1 MPQMRSAMVDQAGE
15 ATATRRDVGIWGAAF
30 LALNGMIG
38 AAIFGLPGKLDSAVG
53 SFAPWLLLIAGV
65 GVMLIALCYA
75 DLASRFDS
83 SGGPQLYASAA
94 FGPFIGFQA
103 GWMLYAARAAALAA
117 NAHVLSAYA
126 GALWPPLDAPMTIVV
141 TISAITLIN
150 VVGIRR
156 AVDTLGA
163 MTMIKLAPLLLI
175 GTLGLLLAPL
185 PAPVLP
191 EFSAVEGVSLVAL
204 YAFVG
209 FEAATIPAGETR
221 DPKQAIPKALLLT
234 VAGVTLLYV
243 IVQLA
248 YSASGI
254 GESDAPLADLAAQ
267 SLGPAGALLL
277 GVTAIISVLAN
288 QLSAVTSISRITS
301 SLSDQG
307 LLPRWFGRI
316 SPRFATPANSILA
329 VGAIG
334 LALALSG
341 TFVTLAVIST
351 VSRLF
356 AYLACIAAIPRLDL
370 LAGQLHPVRGV
381 LLPFA
386 AGGLCLAAAAQSKA
400 QEWQAFVAFLLAG
413 SLLYL
418 MARLGRRAA

>member
-1 MPQMRSAMVDQAGE
+1 MADEPEQQA
-15 ATATRRDVGIWGAAF
+15 ATRRDVGIWGAAF

-38 AAIFGLPGKLDSAVG
+38 AGIFGLPGKLDAAVG
-53 SFAPWLLLIAGV
+53 SFAPLLLLIAGL

-83 SGGPQLYASAA
+83 SGGPQLYAGAA
-94 FGPFIGFQA
+94 FGRFVGFQA

-117 NAHVLSAYA
+117 NANVLSAYA
-126 GALWPPLDAPMTIVV
+126 GALWPPLDGPLTIIV
-141 TISAITLIN
+141 TIGAITQVN

-156 AVDTLGA
+156 AVDTLGG

-175 GTLGLLLAPL
+175 GALGLLLAPL
-185 PAPVLP
+185 PAPTLP

-221 DPKQAIPKALLLT
+221 DPKRAIPRALLLT

-243 IVQLA
+243 VVQLA
-248 YSASGI
+248 YAASGI
-254 GESDAPLADLAAQ
+254 GESDAPLAELAGR

-277 GVTAIISVLAN
+277 GITAIVSVLAN

-301 SLSDQG
+301 SLADQA

-316 SPRFATPANSILA
+316 SPRFATPANSIVA

-334 LALALSG
+334 LAMALSG

-351 VSRLF
+351 VARLF
-356 AYLACIAAIPRLDL
+356 AYLACIAAVPRLDY
-370 LAGQLHPVRGV
+370 LAGGVRWGRGIILPV
-381 LLPFA
+381 A
-386 AGGLCLAAAAQSKA
+386 AGALCLWAASQSKVN
-400 QEWQAFVAFLLAG
+400 EWRAFVIFLAVG
-413 SLLYL
+413 SMLYL
-418 MARLGRRAA
+418 VARLTKPRA

>member
-1 MPQMRSAMVDQAGE
+1 MPLEPTPQP
-15 ATATRRDVGIWGAAF
+15 ATRRDVGIWGAAF

-38 AAIFGLPGKLDSAVG
+38 AGIFGLPGKLDAAVG
-53 SFAPWLLLIAGV
+53 SFAPWLLLIGGL

-75 DLASRFDS
+75 DLAARFDS
-83 SGGPQLYASAA
+83 SGGPQLYGSTA

-103 GWMLYAARAAALAA
+103 GWMLYAARAASLAA
-117 NAHVLSAYA
+117 NANVLAAYA
-126 GALWPPLDAPMTIVV
+126 GVLWPPLNGPLTIIV
-141 TISAITLIN
+141 TIFAITLIN

-156 AVDTLGA
+156 AVDTLGG
-163 MTMIKLAPLLLI
+163 MTMLKLAPLLLI
-175 GTLGLLLAPL
+175 GALGLLLAPVPT
-185 PAPVLP
+185 PALP
-191 EFSAVEGVSLVAL
+191 EFSAVEGVALVAL

-221 DPKQAIPKALLLT
+221 DPQRAIPRALLLT

-301 SLSDQG
+301 SLADQG
-307 LLPRWFGRI
+307 QLPRWFGKI
-316 SPRFATPANSILA
+316 SPRFATPANSIA
-329 VGAIG
+329 MVGALG
-334 LALALSG
+334 LGLALSG
-341 TFVTLAVIST
+341 SFVTLAIIST

-356 AYLACIAAIPRLDL
+356 TYIVCIAAVPRLD
-370 LAGQLHPVRGV
+370 QLDGTVRWGRGI
-381 LLPFA
+381 LLPV
-386 AGGLCLAAAAQSKA
+386 AAAALCLWAASYSKVS
-400 QEWQAFVAFLLAG
+400 EWQAFAAFLLAG
-413 SLLYL
+413 TVLYL
-418 MARLGRRAA
+418 LAQLGGRRFA

>member
-1 MPQMRSAMVDQAGE
+1 LEEEPKPGS
-15 ATATRRDVGIWGAAF
+15 TRRDVGVWGAAF

-38 AAIFGLPGKLDSAVG
+38 AAIFGLPGLLDAAVG
-53 SFAPWLLLIAGV
+53 SFAPWLLLIGGV

-75 DLASRFDS
+75 DLAARFDT

-94 FGPFIGFQA
+94 FGRFVGFQA

-117 NAHVLSAYA
+117 NAHVLAAYA
-126 GALWPPLDAPMTIVV
+126 GALWPPLNSPLTIIV
-141 TISAITLIN
+141 TVGAITLVNI
-150 VVGIRR
+150 VGIRR

-163 MTMIKLAPLLLI
+163 MTMLKLAPLILI
-175 GTLGLLLAPL
+175 GALGLVLAPI
-185 PAPVLP
+185 PTPVLP
-191 EFSAVEGVSLVAL
+191 EFSAVEGVALAAL

-221 DPKQAIPKALLLT
+221 DPRHAIPLALLLT

-254 GESDAPLADLAAQ
+254 GASDAPLADLAA
-267 SLGPAGALLL
+267 SELGPAGALLL
-277 GVTAIISVLAN
+277 GVTAIVSVLAN

-301 SLSDQG
+301 SLADQHM
-307 LLPRWFGRI
+307 LPRWFGRI
-316 SPRFATPANSILA
+316 SPRFATPANSIMA
-329 VGAIG
+329 VGALG

-356 AYLACIAAIPRLDL
+356 AYIACIAAVPRLDY
-370 LAGQLHPVRGV
+370 LAGRIRWGRGV
-381 LLPFA
+381 LLPLVAGALVLWA
-386 AGGLCLAAAAQSKA
+386 ASHSKPT
-400 QEWQAFVAFLLAG
+400 EWQAFAAFILAGTILYLLAR
-413 SLLYL
+413 Y
-418 MARLGRRAA
+418 GRRLVP

>member
-1 MPQMRSAMVDQAGE
+1 LDEEPQQGS
-15 ATATRRDVGIWGAAF
+15 TRRDVGVWGAAF

-38 AAIFGLPGKLDSAVG
+38 AAIFGLPGLLDAAVG
-53 SFAPWLLLIAGV
+53 SFAPWLLLIAGL

-75 DLASRFDS
+75 DLASRFDA

-94 FGPFIGFQA
+94 FGQFIGFQA

-117 NAHVLSAYA
+117 NANVLAAYA
-126 GALWPPLDAPMTIVV
+126 GALWPPLNGPLTIIV
-141 TISAITLIN
+141 TVGAITLVNI
-150 VVGIRR
+150 VGIRR

-163 MTMIKLAPLLLI
+163 MTMLKLAPLLLI
-175 GTLGLLLAPL
+175 GALGLLLAPFPTPAL
-185 PAPVLP
+185 PD
-191 EFSAVEGVSLVAL
+191 FSAVEGVALAAL

-221 DPKQAIPKALLLT
+221 DPKHAIPRALLLT

-243 IVQLA
+243 LVQLA

-254 GESDAPLADLAAQ
+254 GDSDAPLADLAASQ
-267 SLGPAGALLL
+267 IGPAGALLL
-277 GVTAIISVLAN
+277 GLTAIISVLAN

-301 SLSDQG
+301 SFADQG
-307 LLPRWFGRI
+307 LLPRWFGHI
-316 SPRFATPANSILA
+316 SPRFATPSNSILA
-329 VGAIG
+329 VGGLG

-356 AYLACIAAIPRLDL
+356 AYIACIAAVPRLDF
-370 LAGQLHPVRGV
+370 LAGKLRWGRGV
-381 LLPFA
+381 ALPAVA
-386 AGGLCLAAAAQSKA
+386 AALCLWAASHSRTA
-400 QEWQAFVAFLLAG
+400 EWQAFGAFLLAG
-413 SLLYL
+413 AFLYL
-418 MARLGRRAA
+418 LARWGRRTAS